1 MERIAKTYMR
11 NPAVVYIGDQGSSKE
26 NITQQVLVLLTTY
39 YSLLT
44 TYYLLLTT
52 YYLLLATHY
61 SLTLLSGLRAQGEQE
76 EGQAHRDARQR

>member
-44 TYYLLLTT
+44 TYCLPPTT
-52 YYLLLATHY
+52 YYLLLATH
-61 SLTLLSGLRAQGEQE
+61 S
-76 EGQAHRDARQR
+76 